1 MANEEP
7 LLFSNRAQIK
17 QLCNNYH
24 SDSFVFEACTWLLQ
38 TFRTVD
44 HIQYERFRQFL
55 SFSAL
60 AKGQK
65 RSRRYT
71 VTSWNGKHSR
81 WRLKNEQSTVLCKI
95 KSPHEDES
103 ETEPFHW
110 NYYHWSLTR
119 SPSLSWTKLARY
131 EIILNTTIGYT
142 WIRQIASC

>member
-1 MANEEP
+1 MANEEQ
-7 LLFSNRAQIK
+7 LLFSNRAQI
-17 QLCNNYH
+17 QHLCNNYH

-81 WRLKNEQSTVLCKI
+81 LRFKNERNQLYFVRLNHQMRMNLRLSTITETIIIEVPRK
-95 KSPHEDES
+95 KGSP
-103 ETEPFHW
+103 FQIR
-110 NYYHWSLTR
+110 NYFEYYYRIYLDSANSTR
-119 SPSLSWTKLARY
+119 
-131 EIILNTTIGYT
+131 
-142 WIRQIASC
+142 C